1 MVDVVDAPIALD
13 FGVVAPLVLDF
24 DVVDGVVA
32 PLVLDFDVVDGV
44 VAPLVLDFDVVDGVV
59 APLVLDFD
67 VVDQCRLL
75 FLLGGLA
82 ELLGG
87 DGHFGVGLNVWM
99 VRLAAEQWVL
109 AELLLLLLLLVV
121 RAQHVEPVLAPDS
134 VVQIAAIV
142 H

>member
-13 FGVVAPLVLDF
+13 FGVVAR
-24 DVVDGVVA
+24 
-32 PLVLDFDVVDGV
+32 
-44 VAPLVLDFDVVDGVV
+44 
-59 APLVLDFD
+59 LVLDFD
-67 VVDQCRLL
+67 VVDQRRLL

-87 DGHFGVGLNVWM
+87 VGHFGVRLNMWM
-99 VRLAAEQWVL
+99 ARLAAEQWVL
-109 AELLLLLLLLVV
+109 AELLHLLLLIV